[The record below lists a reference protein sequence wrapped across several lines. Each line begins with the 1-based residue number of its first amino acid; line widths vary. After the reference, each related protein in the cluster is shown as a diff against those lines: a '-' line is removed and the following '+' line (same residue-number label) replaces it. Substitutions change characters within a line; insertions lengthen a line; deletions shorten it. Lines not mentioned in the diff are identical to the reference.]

1 MRASSPASLLLS
13 ALAAGDQRAFA
24 SLYDRL
30 GTPML
35 RVAAAMLGADE
46 AQDAVQDVFVGLAK
60 SRERLLAVEDLDS
73 YVFACL
79 RNVVGQR
86 LKKSKIEQL
95 RMSEFAANTSSG
107 KTRKTERAATDE
119 VLEIALR
126 KLPSDQR
133 DVIALKIDGE
143 LTFAQIAQVLGVSP
157 NTAASRYRYAL
168 EKLRGMMAK

>member
-13 ALAAGDQRAFA
+13 GLAAGDQRAFA

-60 SRERLLAVEDLDS
+60 SRERLLLVEDLDS

-79 RNVVGQR
+79 RNIVGQR
-86 LKKSKIEQL
+86 LKRLKIEQL
-95 RMSEFAANTSSG
+95 RLSEFAANASSG
-107 KTRKTERAATDE
+107 KTQPAGTDE
-119 VLEIALR
+119 DLEIALR
-126 KLPSDQR
+126 KLPADQR
-133 DVIALKIDGE
+133 EVIALKVDGE

-168 EKLRGMMAK
+168 EKLRRMMGK

>member
-1 MRASSPASLLLS
+1 MSVPSPARLLLS

-24 SLYDRL
+24 ALYDRL

-46 AQDAVQDVFVGLAK
+46 AQDAVQDVFVALAK
-60 SRERLLAVEDLDS
+60 SRERLLLVEDLDA

-86 LKKSKIEQL
+86 LK
-95 RMSEFAANTSSG
+95 
-107 KTRKTERAATDE
+107 RAATERKHLTELATAGQLNARAPFEGDE
-119 VLEIALR
+119 ELEQALR
-126 KLPSDQR
+126 HLPPDQR
-133 DVIALKIDGE
+133 EVIALKIDGE

-168 EKLRGMMAK
+168 EKLRRMMTR